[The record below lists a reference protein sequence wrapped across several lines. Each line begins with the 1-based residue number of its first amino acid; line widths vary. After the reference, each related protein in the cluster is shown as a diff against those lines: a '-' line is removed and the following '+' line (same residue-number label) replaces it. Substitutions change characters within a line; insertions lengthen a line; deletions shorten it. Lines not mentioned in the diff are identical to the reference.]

1 METKYKEFDDSMS
14 VNEFGDIPEETGDV
28 SSLKF
33 KESYVQNDESE
44 SHFQSRRT
52 KTKTKADETPDE
64 QLRLLYVYF
73 KDKTEMV
80 SKAFKW

>member
-1 METKYKEFDDSMS
+1 METKYKDFDDSMS
-14 VNEFGDIPEETGDV
+14 GNDFGELDEQTQDV

-52 KTKTKADETPDE
+52 KTKSKADETPDE
-64 QLRLLYVYF
+64 QLRLLDV
-73 KDKTEMV
+73 
-80 SKAFKW
+80 